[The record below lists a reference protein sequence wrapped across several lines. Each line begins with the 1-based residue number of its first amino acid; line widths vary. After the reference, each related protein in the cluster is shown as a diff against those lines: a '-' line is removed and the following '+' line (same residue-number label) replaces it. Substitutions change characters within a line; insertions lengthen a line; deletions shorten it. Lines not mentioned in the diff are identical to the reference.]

1 MVVYNKS
8 WKLLSFAYI
17 KEIKMGKEG
26 KGKDEFYLDIKDSK
40 IATLNR
46 KTGEITGLE
55 EGETTVWKLSTWIK

>member
-1 MVVYNKS
+1 MVIFNQS
-8 WKLLSFAYI
+8 LKLLLFAYI
-17 KEIKMGKEG
+17 KEIKMGTEG

-55 EGETTVWKLSTWIK
+55 EGETTV